1 MPNIICPVFSV
12 CTVPMPLFTPNVEKR
27 QHLLPFSEALYK
39 NGKNCCRIFISAIPE
54 EGCVVRL
61 EKYSQWETN
70 KPDEFRRHISQ
81 LMDRKFK
88 VIQHQGFHAK
98 MVTARLKH
106 IVVSPVA
113 LTGSLSTVST
123 DTAYNL
129 ARMDVGGLERQY
141 GSLRGM
147 TVSPGEGALTVPGRE
162 ATTTLRPTNRLV
174 EAVMFTIPAKVVA
187 HVMKGE
193 TGEPMT
199 RPLELTSP
207 ANLHLETAF
216 GDEVAVFL
224 EDLNSGRFEE
234 HPKWGEEQQ
243 YRFVATLIECTPN
256 NYRDLVDRYHGGPA
270 RARAMA
276 AEAYI
281 ADHIREGLTVT
292 DVAAALNTNA
302 RTLREDCKRILQLTT
317 IELIQKHRMFAMRWQ
332 LENPEPETTVAS
344 VARGLAIAGYFA
356 GSYKKEYGET
366 PHETLNRNRRKLGLT
381 PEGD

>member
-1 MPNIICPVFSV
+1 
-12 CTVPMPLFTPNVEKR
+12 MPLFTSNVGKR
-27 QHLLPFSEALYK
+27 HCALPFLEGLYK
-39 NGKNCCRIFISAIPE
+39 NGNNYCRIFISAIPE

-70 KPDEFRRHISQ
+70 KPDEFRRHISE
-81 LMDRKFK
+81 LMNRKIK
-88 VIQHQGFHAK
+88 VLQHQGFHIK
-98 MVTARLKH
+98 MYTARLAH
-106 IVVSPVA
+106 LAVSSVA
-113 LTGSLSTVST
+113 LTGPLSTVTT

-129 ARMDVGGLERQY
+129 VRMDVGGLERQY

-162 ATTTLRPTNRLV
+162 MTTTLRPSNRLV
-174 EAVMFTIPAKVVA
+174 EAVMFTIPSKVVA

-207 ANLHLETAF
+207 ANLQLSTVF
-216 GDEVAVFL
+216 GDEIAVFL

-243 YRFVATLIECTPN
+243 HRLVAALIECTPN
-256 NYRDLVDRYHGGPA
+256 NYRDLVDRYHGGPS
-270 RARAMA
+270 RARAIA

-281 ADHIREGLTVT
+281 ADHIHEGLTVT
-292 DVAAALNTNA
+292 DVATALHTNA
-302 RTLREDCKRILQLTT
+302 RTLREDCRKIHQLTT

-332 LENPEPETTVAS
+332 LENPQSETTVAS

-366 PHETLNRNRRKLGLT
+366 PHETLNRSRRRLGLK
-381 PEGD
+381 PQEEN